1 MPYYLVGKSSL
12 LFFFFLV
19 FFGPLG
25 ENSEEKVIKFASP
38 LI

>member
-1 MPYYLVGKSSL
+1 MIPYYLVSKSI
-12 LFFFFLV
+12 FFF

-25 ENSEEKVIKFASP
+25 ENSEEKVIKWALP